1 MSMPDTE
8 IQIESLEDNSPV
20 QSEAIKTEPSHD
32 QILRELNLGE
42 TKPKTESN
50 QSMSM
55 NSSSKLMVILA
66 GLAIVAG
73 VSTGFGAYKLQARS
87 ASTGTGPAGS
97 NLQQV
102 AGETIKVGD
111 IFGIKDDK
119 TFKDSAEGYLTEAG
133 PDDEGSHLLL
143 RAGGVSQTV
152 HLTSSST
159 DLGKF
164 VGMEIRVKGE
174 TFKGQ
179 KAGWL
184 MDVGQVEVLK
194 VEGEQ
199 PSER

>member
-1 MSMPDTE
+1 MPDTE
-8 IQIESLEDNSPV
+8 TQVESLESNSPAE
-20 QSEAIKTEPSHD
+20 SEAVKAEPSHD

-55 NSSSKLMVILA
+55 NSSAKLMAVLA
-66 GLAIVAG
+66 VLAIVAG
-73 VSTGFGAYKLQARS
+73 VGTGFGVYKLQARS
-87 ASTGTGPAGS
+87 ASTGTGPVGS

-102 AGETIKVGD
+102 AGETIKAGD

-194 VEGEQ
+194 VEGEK
-199 PSER
+199 PSEF

>member
-1 MSMPDTE
+1 MSDIE
-8 IQIESLEDNSPV
+8 INVESLDSNPSAQP
-20 QSEAIKTEPSHD
+20 EAVKAEPSHD

-42 TKPKTESN
+42 AKPKTESN
-50 QSMSM
+50 KSMSM
-55 NSSSKLMVILA
+55 KPSMKLMAVLAVVAVLA
-66 GLAIVAG
+66 GVG
-73 VSTGFGAYKLQARS
+73 TGFGVFKLQARS
-87 ASTGTGPAGS
+87 SSGGTGPTGS
-97 NLQQV
+97 TLQQV
-102 AGETIKVGD
+102 AGETIKAGD

-133 PDDEGSHLLL
+133 ADDEGSHLLL
-143 RAGGVSQTV
+143 RAGGETQTV

-194 VEGEQ
+194 VEGEK
-199 PSER
+199 PSEY